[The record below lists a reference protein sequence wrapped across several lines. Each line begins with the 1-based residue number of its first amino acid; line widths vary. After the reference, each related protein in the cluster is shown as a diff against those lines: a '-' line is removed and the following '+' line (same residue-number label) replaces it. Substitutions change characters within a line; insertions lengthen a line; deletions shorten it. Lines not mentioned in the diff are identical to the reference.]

1 MWENSRYCWVVL
13 CKNHW
18 FHVRRNI
25 LFRHRIALGETDA
38 VTPRPA
44 IDAHFRVRC
53 DECGKEYFYKP
64 SEVLRFE
71 QEPPEPFTPHP
82 LFRVKAL
89 IPLRL
94 SRTNLQTTQGTR
106 KIGTFGTND

>member
-18 FHVRRNI
+18 YHVRKNI
-25 LFRHRIALGETDA
+25 LFRYRIVLAETDA

-71 QEPPEPFTPHP
+71 QEPPESFTPHP
-82 LFRVKAL
+82 LFRDEDTAPHAVVANKSKDA
-89 IPLRL
+89 
-94 SRTNLQTTQGTR
+94 T
-106 KIGTFGTND
+106 KV

>member
-53 DECGKEYFYKP
+53 DECGKEYILYFA
-64 SEVLRFE
+64 
-71 QEPPEPFTPHP
+71 
-82 LFRVKAL
+82 VKAPT
-89 IPLRL
+89 PLRL
-94 SRTNLQTTQGTR
+94 SRTNLKTTQSTR